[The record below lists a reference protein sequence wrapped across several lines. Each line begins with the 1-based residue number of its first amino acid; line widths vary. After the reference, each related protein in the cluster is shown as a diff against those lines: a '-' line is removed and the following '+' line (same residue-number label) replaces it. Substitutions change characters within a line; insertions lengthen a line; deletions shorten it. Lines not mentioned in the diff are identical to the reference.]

1 MCGKFSRKKIEKLR
15 IKNRLAEKAPQKL
28 KTIRQNKISAKCPCR
43 LKSAISRLNYRNP
56 LFMTFRRKR
65 FPAKCLFRF
74 SHVKSLPM
82 LPKYIFPNKPSRKLH
97 LQILK
102 HKSSF
107 KQWQKCLIYNKSL
120 LCELLSPNRFSLSPF
135 YFLETPF
142 RFNETPLW

>member
-1 MCGKFSRKKIEKLR
+1 MRKIFSQKIEKLR
-15 IKNRLAEKAPQKL
+15 IKTDLQKKLRKKL
-28 KTIRQNKISAKCPCR
+28 KTIRQNEISAKCPCR
-43 LKSAISRLNYRNP
+43 LKSAISRLNDRNP
-56 LFMTFRRKR
+56 LFKTFRRKR

-82 LPKYIFPNKPSRKLH
+82 LPKYIFPNKSSRKLH
-97 LQILK
+97 FQILK

-107 KQWQKCLIYNKSL
+107 KYRPKCLIYKKSL

>member
-1 MCGKFSRKKIEKLR
+1 MRKIFSQKNRKVLNKKQTCRKNRKKL
-15 IKNRLAEKAPQKL
+15 N
-28 KTIRQNKISAKCPCR
+28 TIRQNKIRVKCPCR

-82 LPKYIFPNKPSRKLH
+82 LPKFIFPNKSSRKLH

-107 KQWQKCLIYNKSL
+107 KQWQKCLIYKKSL